1 MNNSVKTMLYW
12 KAAIFKC
19 FLGSTKVAVLAY
31 VSGTAAKAWSDM
43 NWDARVLV
51 LCAAYVALATY
62 LDGFTDQTV
71 ARLQTGKPPIGG
83 DNVVVHT
90 EEVTK
95 TVTDTPTVGKDS
107 KIVETKV
114 AVTPKIV

>member
-71 ARLQTGKPPIGG
+71 ARLQTGKPPVG

-90 EEVTK
+90 EEKVV
-95 TVTDTPTVGKDS
+95 TVTDIPTVGKDS

-114 AVTPKIV
+114 AVTPKTV